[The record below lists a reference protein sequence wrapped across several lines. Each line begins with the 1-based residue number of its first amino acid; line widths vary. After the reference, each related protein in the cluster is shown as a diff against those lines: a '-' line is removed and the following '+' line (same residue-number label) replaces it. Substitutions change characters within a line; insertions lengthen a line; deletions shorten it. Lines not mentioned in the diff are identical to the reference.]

1 LFYYFEEEQFV
12 TALKT
17 TGGATMGDLAADK
30 NQTPDKKSKGSI
42 FDSFKFWGQGPL
54 HRKFINESINEVLD
68 EIPIKIESEDS
79 KGLEEPKVLK
89 VSKDLED
96 SKVLEDL
103 KEQPQ
108 KQSSNTSSHSNVKHF
123 DTISGNHIISRGWDG
138 NNMWEF
144 KIRRK

>member
-1 LFYYFEEEQFV
+1 ME
-12 TALKT
+12 
-17 TGGATMGDLAADK
+17 DLIADM

-54 HRKFINESINEVLD
+54 HRKFINESINEVID

-96 SKVLEDL
+96 SK
-103 KEQPQ
+103 EQPQ
-108 KQSSNTSSHSNVKHF
+108 KQSSNTSSPSNVKHF